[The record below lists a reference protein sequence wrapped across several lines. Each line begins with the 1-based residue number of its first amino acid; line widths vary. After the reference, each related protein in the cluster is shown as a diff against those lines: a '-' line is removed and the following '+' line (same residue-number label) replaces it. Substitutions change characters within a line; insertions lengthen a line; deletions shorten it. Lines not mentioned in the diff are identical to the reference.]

1 MPLPWHTLEDRWC
14 VFKKKLRS
22 VVGVYNVWVFNGQI
36 YFCFTNHLDF
46 TKNCTCSVLHVTL
59 IQNLHTIC
67 QLNCNVQHCRNKKLY
82 RYSIIFIKDMIRRSK
97 DIQTRDLHTI
107 YTSLFNRIFYFL
119 YMHGQW
125 RHEVGK
131 TEKCA
136 KLNYQHRNSWYYNW
150 YYNRWC
156 FNYICA

>member
-1 MPLPWHTLEDRWC
+1 MFGC
-14 VFKKKLRS
+14 SMVKYIFVS
-22 VVGVYNVWVFNGQI
+22 QI
-36 YFCFTNHLDF
+36 ILTSQKTVH
-46 TKNCTCSVLHVTL
+46 VLHVTL
-59 IQNLHTIC
+59 IQNLHNIC
-67 QLNCNVQHCRNKKLY
+67 QSNCNVQHCRNKKLY

-97 DIQTRDLHTI
+97 DIQTRDLHTYI

-136 KLNYQHRNSWYYNW
+136 KLNYQHRNS
-150 YYNRWC
+150 
-156 FNYICA
+156 